1 MIYALIDRAT
11 LDRVGW
17 SIQKI
22 SKKIESLNIEIA
34 QYRDKDSSLQEQ
46 LDNII
51 EIQKYYSGKL
61 IINDNIELIDYV
73 DGLHLGQEDIREFSL
88 DLKEATS
95 TIRGL
100 IKGKILGLSTHN
112 IAEVEEANYLDLDYI
127 GLGAYRITHTK
138 RDAKISGDR
147 LLEVAKYSKHDVA
160 IIGGV

>member
-61 IINDNIELIDYV
+61 IIND
-73 DGLHLGQEDIREFSL
+73 
-88 DLKEATS
+88 K
-95 TIRGL
+95 
-100 IKGKILGLSTHN
+100 
-112 IAEVEEANYLDLDYI
+112 
-127 GLGAYRITHTK
+127 YRV
-138 RDAKISGDR
+138 DR
-147 LLEVAKYSKHDVA
+147 LCRWVTSRA
-160 IIGGV
+160 GGY